1 MNVGIDGRALQGSRA
16 GVGRYVFELC
26 RALDVEMPEARFFV
40 YSHIPVEM
48 PVVSDRWTLRVEA
61 NPIYRTM
68 RSFVWLKT
76 RAGVLC
82 REDDV
87 AGFWGCASF
96 IPRLP
101 KKTRSVITVHDLNY
115 RLVPDTMH
123 TAAVWQYRLFFRRDL
138 AKADSVL
145 ANSQG
150 TSDRIREYD
159 GRSADG
165 VVYPAVSP
173 IFSRQSDADVREC
186 LQRYKLTFPYV
197 LAVATWEPRKNLE
210 LLLTTLAQIHACGE
224 LGQRRL
230 VLVGGRGWKND
241 RLTALVRDHPDLVH
255 PLGYV
260 PDQDLPM
267 LYSGADAFVFP
278 STYEGFGMPVLEAR
292 ACGTPVVTTDTPE
305 LREAGGPDA
314 VYVRPTIEGIRSGLR
329 QVLSSGRRPSGVFER
344 PTWADGARTLAA
356 ALRGTL

>member
-1 MNVGIDGRALQGSRA
+1 
-16 GVGRYVFELC
+16 
-26 RALDVEMPEARFFV
+26 
-40 YSHIPVEM
+40 
-48 PVVSDRWTLRVEA
+48 
-61 NPIYRTM
+61 
-68 RSFVWLKT
+68 
-76 RAGVLC
+76 VLC
-82 REDDV
+82 REDNIG
-87 AGFWGCASF
+87 GFWGCASF
-96 IPRLP
+96 FPRLP
-101 KKTRSVITVHDLNY
+101 QATRRVVTVYDLNY

-138 AKADSVL
+138 ARADSVL
-145 ANSQG
+145 AISRG
-150 TSDRIREYD
+150 TAERVTDYFGRGVD
-159 GRSADG
+159 GI
-165 VVYPAVSP
+165 VYPAVST
-173 IFSRQSDADVREC
+173 IFGRRPDLDVGEC

-210 LLLTTLAQIHACGE
+210 VLLTTLDQMQACGE
-224 LGQRRL
+224 LGQRRV
-230 VLVGGRGWKND
+230 VLIGGRGWKD
-241 RLTALVRDHPDLVH
+241 GRLTAMVGDRSNLVH

-260 PDQDLPM
+260 PDHDLPL

-314 VYVRPTIEGIRSGLR
+314 IYVRPTMEGIRSGLR
-329 QVLSSGRRPSGVFER
+329 QVLSSGQRPSGVFER